1 MTRYLPDEENLV
13 RDVLGGTSS
22 TQVPAN
28 LATKLPRHVVYK
40 LSGVAVHQ
48 KFMDKPIVQ
57 VSSYAATRDDAKTLA
72 EDARSALFLAWQS
85 QHRYTNGVIHRVVE
99 VASPFEVRTGTEPD
113 GVSRFDA
120 TYQVF
125 TRP

>member
-28 LATKLPRHVVYK
+28 LATKVPRHVVYK

-57 VSSYAATRDDAKTLA
+57 VSSYAATRDAAKALA
-72 EDARSALFLAWQS
+72 EDARTALFTAWQT
-85 QHRYTNGVIHRVVE
+85 QHRYTNGVVHRIVE
-99 VASPFEVRTGTEPD
+99 IASPFEVRTGTEPD